1 MYFTRAGADGDDV
14 ASDPWHVACASATL
28 PVASA
33 HTPARSAAATL
44 PLRAGGLARTG
55 LPARASDRVH
65 PAPKMKSRFVQNP
78 TVYAAALM
86 LGIGGWLVLTSPDG
100 SSGRSGD
107 AHPAPQSARAAQ
119 GARVAQAARAAQ
131 SRPLPR
137 FELDTLPGERAA
149 FMLAAQ
155 SAWVYVER
163 EYQPATGLVNSV
175 AAYPYATI
183 WDIASGL
190 AALYCGNR
198 LGLLEDDEYDR
209 RMRLALNTLG
219 RLRLYD
225 GIAFSKNY
233 STRTGVIAGRDDR
246 DWRAAGRGTG
256 WSATDIGRMLI
267 WLHVIRTN
275 QPKYAPRIDSIVAR
289 LDMTELVKDG
299 YLWGSTLTL
308 NGRELKYVE
317 GRIPYEQ
324 YAAAGYALWGHR
336 AEQALNPALNA
347 IPITVLGVPLVAD
360 RRGQDHLTSEPF
372 VLHGLEVGWSPPLR
386 DLSMRMLEVQRERF
400 RRTKQVTMVS
410 EDAIPRPPYYFYYY
424 NVNLQGKTFV
434 VSAQGSN
441 NASRTPRW
449 VSAKAAWGW
458 HALLPNDYT
467 RIALRTVADARRT
480 TGWSSGVYESDGRS
494 TGGENVNTAAVILE
508 AALYRMTGR
517 PLAAPPPRTAR

>member
-1 MYFTRAGADGDDV
+1 
-14 ASDPWHVACASATL
+14 
-28 PVASA
+28 
-33 HTPARSAAATL
+33 
-44 PLRAGGLARTG
+44 
-55 LPARASDRVH
+55 
-65 PAPKMKSRFVQNP
+65 MKSRFVQNP
-78 TVYAAALM
+78 TMYATALM
-86 LGIGGWLVLTSPDG
+86 LGIGGWLVFTSPDG
-100 SSGRSGD
+100 SAGRSGD
-107 AHPAPQSARAAQ
+107 AHPAPQPARAAP
-119 GARVAQAARAAQ
+119 
-131 SRPLPR
+131 PLPPPG
-137 FELDTLPGERAA
+137 LDTLPGERAN

-163 EYQPATGLVNSV
+163 EYQPATGFVNSV
-175 AAYPYATI
+175 VAYPYATI

-209 RMRLALNTLG
+209 RMRLALHTLG
-219 RLRLYD
+219 RLRLFD

-246 DWRAAGRGTG
+246 DWRAGERGTG

-289 LDMTELVKDG
+289 LDMTKLVKDG
-299 YLWGSTLTL
+299 YLWGSTLTPA
-308 NGRELKYVE
+308 GRELRYVE

-324 YAAAGYALWGHR
+324 YAAAGYAAWGYR

-372 VLHGLEVGWSPPLR
+372 VLHGLEVGWSPALR

-400 RRTKQVTMVS
+400 RRTKKVTMVS

-434 VSAQGSN
+434 VSAQGAS
-441 NASRTPRW
+441 NASGTRPW

-458 HALLPNDYT
+458 HALLPSDYT

-480 TGWSSGVYESDGRS
+480 TGWSSGVYEANGHS

-517 PLAAPPPRTAR
+517 PLAAPPPRAAR